1 LEDRENALSAAPFV
15 TFEGIEGSGK
25 STQLARLSAHLTAR
39 GIAHRVTREPGGTPL
54 ADQIRSLLL
63 SPRDEAVFAE
73 TELLLYAAARAQ
85 HVRGVVLP
93 ALAEGLPVLCDR
105 FCDATVAYQGAA
117 RGLDAGAVAWL
128 NAFAADEA
136 TPTLTL
142 LIDVP
147 VEAGFARV
155 SARGGRPDRLERESA
170 RFHERVREGYLELAA
185 REPGRIVV
193 VDGTPSADEVSGAVL
208 AVVSERFSW

>member
-1 LEDRENALSAAPFV
+1 MAPFV
-15 TFEGIEGSGK
+15 TFEGIEGCGK
-25 STQLARLSAHLTAR
+25 TTQLARLSGHLTGR
-39 GIAHRVTREPGGTPL
+39 GVDHRVTREPGGTPL

-63 SPRDEAVFAE
+63 SPRDEVVFPE

-105 FCDATVAYQGAA
+105 FCDSTSAYQGAA
-117 RGLDAGAVAWL
+117 RGLDPSQIAWL
-128 NAFAADEA
+128 NGYAADEA

-142 LIDVP
+142 LFDIP

-155 SARGGRPDRLERESA
+155 SARGGKADRLESESR

-185 REPGRIVV
+185 REPGRIAVI
-193 VDGTPSADEVSGAVL
+193 DGSPAADEVFEAVL
-208 AVVSERFSW
+208 AVVSERFHW